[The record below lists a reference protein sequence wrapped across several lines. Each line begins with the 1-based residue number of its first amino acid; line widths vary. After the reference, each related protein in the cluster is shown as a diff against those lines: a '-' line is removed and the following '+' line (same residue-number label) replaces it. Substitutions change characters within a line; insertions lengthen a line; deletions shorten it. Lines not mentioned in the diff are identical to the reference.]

1 MATEFHRKNDTEN
14 KVRNQT
20 QNKTLE
26 IHWKTGVEIGVE
38 KMLDGVEIGVEK
50 IRHMFPKFLTHF
62 VVHFCETVFT

>member
-26 IHWKTGVEIGVE
+26 MLWKTGVEIGVG
-38 KMLDGVEIGVEK
+38 KMLDGVEIGVGK
-50 IRHMFPKFLTHF
+50 MRHMF
-62 VVHFCETVFT
+62 